1 MSIQSIAAAIVLFA
15 VPSLALATDGPP
27 AQVFLQEVNGAFYSC
42 SRLIGEGEM
51 NNQMYGS
58 SAPSSTGRVL
68 DCASTGSERVK
79 VAYDAY
85 VALQPKDDA
94 KAAAKEVYIASLAY
108 ADAIRKASSRSDL
121 DNGNAQAGLS
131 RAKAVFI
138 VDSGL

>member
-1 MSIQSIAAAIVLFA
+1 MSIQNIAVAIVLFS
-15 VPSLALATDGPP
+15 VPSLALATDVPP
-27 AQVFLQEVNGAFYSC
+27 ARVFLQEVNGAFYSC
-42 SRLIGEGEM
+42 PRLIGEGEM
-51 NNQMYGS
+51 NNQMYGP
-58 SAPSSTGRVL
+58 SAPSTVGRVI

-85 VALQPKDDA
+85 VASQPEADA

-108 ADAIRKASSRSDL
+108 ADAIRNASSRSDL

>member
-1 MSIQSIAAAIVLFA
+1 MGIKNLAVAIVVFSP
-15 VPSLALATDGPP
+15 PSLALADDRPP
-27 AQVFLQEVNGAFYSC
+27 ALAFLQEVNGAFYSC

-58 SAPSSTGRVL
+58 FAPSGTGRVL

-85 VALQPKDDA
+85 VASQPKEGE

-108 ADAIRKASSRSDL
+108 ADAIRNASSRSDL

-138 VDSGL
+138 VDAGL